1 MSFETV
7 VLGNLKKYKVLAIVG
22 VFVSFFVVVGIL
34 NYFQKV
40 TLEGFVTL
48 SQSQNVEK
56 FGAHP
61 NGKKEKFGG
70 CGNHKQNQQ
79 NQQNKVNSCF
89 YYPPGATSS
98 R

>member
-1 MSFETV
+1 MSFESL
-7 VLGNLKKYKVLAIVG
+7 VLNNLKKYKVLAIVG

-56 FGAHP
+56 FGGYKTE
-61 NGKKEKFGG
+61 NFDCG
-70 CGNHKQNQQ
+70 GNH
-79 NQQNKVNSCF
+79 NKKN
-89 YYPPGATSS
+89 
-98 R
+98 

>member
-1 MSFETV
+1 MSFESL
-7 VLGNLKKYKVLAIVG
+7 VLNNLKKYKVLAIVG

-56 FGAHP
+56 FGAHEH
-61 NGKKEKFGG
+61 KEKFGG
-70 CGNHKQNQQ
+70 CGNHNKNKQQ
-79 NQQNKVNSCF
+79 
-89 YYPPGATSS
+89 
-98 R
+98 